1 MDMDIKNHGF
11 TSIEQVTG
19 QYLNRV
25 PRSNVTAGETS
36 FRDVL
41 IQKVNENTRS
51 SELKFSKHASQRLM
65 DRNIN
70 LSEEQLNRL
79 EKGAMLS
86 SQKGIKESLVLMD
99 ELAFIINTGN
109 NTVVTAM
116 QKGNEGENIYT
127 NIDGAVLV

>member
-1 MDMDIKNHGF
+1 MDFKIQD
-11 TSIEQVTG
+11 
-19 QYLNRV
+19 YLEEGVEYILKDSMRACIRN
-25 PRSNVTAGETS
+25 PKEIIY
-36 FRDVL
+36 L
-41 IQKVNENTRS
+41 
-51 SELKFSKHASQRLM
+51 LKFSKHASQRLM

-116 QKGNEGENIYT
+116 QKDNEGENIYT

>member
-19 QYLNRV
+19 QYFNRV
-25 PRSNVTAGETS
+25 PGNNIKPPETS

-41 IQKVNENTRS
+41 IQKVNESTKS
-51 SELKFSKHASQRLM
+51 LELKFSKHASQRLM

-79 EKGAMLS
+79 EKGALLS

-116 QKGNEGENIYT
+116 QKDNEGENIYT

>member
-19 QYLNRV
+19 QYLNRA

-116 QKGNEGENIYT
+116 QKDNEGENIYT

>member
-1 MDMDIKNHGF
+1 MDIKNHGF

-19 QYLNRV
+19 QFFNSPPKNESINADIKFEDILR
-25 PRSNVTAGETS
+25 E
-36 FRDVL
+36 
-41 IQKVNENTRS
+41 KVDKTES
-51 SELKFSKHASQRLM
+51 SQELKFSKHASKRLL

-70 LSEEQLNRL
+70 LSEEQLGRL

-86 SQKGIKESLVLMD
+86 NEKGIKDSLVIMD
-99 ELAFIINTGN
+99 ELAFIVNTKS

-116 QKGNEGENIYT
+116 PKDMDGENIYT

>member
-41 IQKVNENTRS
+41 IQKSSLFANE
-51 SELKFSKHASQRLM
+51 
-65 DRNIN
+65 
-70 LSEEQLNRL
+70 
-79 EKGAMLS
+79 
-86 SQKGIKESLVLMD
+86 
-99 ELAFIINTGN
+99 
-109 NTVVTAM
+109 
-116 QKGNEGENIYT
+116 
-127 NIDGAVLV
+127 

>member
-1 MDMDIKNHGF
+1 
-11 TSIEQVTG
+11 
-19 QYLNRV
+19 
-25 PRSNVTAGETS
+25 
-36 FRDVL
+36 
-41 IQKVNENTRS
+41 
-51 SELKFSKHASQRLM
+51 M

-79 EKGAMLS
+79 EKGALLS

>member
-79 EKGAMLS
+79 EKRPAR
-86 SQKGIKESLVLMD
+86 
-99 ELAFIINTGN
+99 
-109 NTVVTAM
+109 
-116 QKGNEGENIYT
+116 
-127 NIDGAVLV
+127 